1 VRETC
6 SNEHKTPQQKK
17 TQNKKINGMKVMK
30 KKKCTTNVKGNGPL
44 AKW

>member
-1 VRETC
+1 VRLVAMNTKHH
-6 SNEHKTPQQKK
+6 NNKK

-30 KKKCTTNVKGNGPL
+30 KKKCTTNVKGNGPP